1 MEYDREILGRQTWGF
16 QEAVDD
22 GWITEWHEITTIEL
36 LVRELQNRFM
46 RSEIFDKLDDTLK
59 KKRISK

>member
-1 MEYDREILGRQTWGF
+1 MEYDGEILGRQTWGF

-46 RSEIFDKLDDTLK
+46 RSEIFDKLDDT
-59 KKRISK
+59 